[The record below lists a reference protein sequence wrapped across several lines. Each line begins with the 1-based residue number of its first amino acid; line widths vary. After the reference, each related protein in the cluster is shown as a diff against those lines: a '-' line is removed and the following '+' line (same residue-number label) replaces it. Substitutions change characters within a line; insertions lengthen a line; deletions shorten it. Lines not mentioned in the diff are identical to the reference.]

1 MYAAVYIVYLHIDSV
16 YDIYECDIY
25 IYIYIYIYVYICIY
39 IQLYIKYM
47 QLVHYFKT
55 TQFSLF
61 SRVAGVS
68 RAGARTGLQL
78 QGHGDM
84 QGFDSSSPAN
94 LVGAQLAH
102 ASMTLSCI
110 DFHTVKTM
118 WLHVDT
124 QKETRGS
131 RIS

>member
-1 MYAAVYIVYLHIDSV
+1 MYIHTTLHK
-16 YDIYECDIY
+16 IYATCAILSNNT
-25 IYIYIYIYVYICIY
+25 IFI
-39 IQLYIKYM
+39 
-47 QLVHYFKT
+47 
-55 TQFSLF
+55 F